1 MKGLIDIYYIL
12 ANDNQL
18 TIELFHVV
26 TDELLSTYRYY
37 MISDYVQQK
46 DFLVWGLMQGLN

>member
-12 ANDNQL
+12 ANDNRL

-26 TDELLSTYRYY
+26 TDELICTYRYY
-37 MISDYVQQK
+37 MISDYLQQK
-46 DFLVWGLMQGLN
+46 DFLVWGLMNI